1 MDKSQKLQVLQKDL
15 ESKKDIPLIKSPEDV
30 VFGDGNPNA
39 EIMFIG
45 EAAGYWESIKRKPFV
60 GNAGK
65 LLDEVMNSVGINRAD
80 VYITNMIK
88 IRPPANRDP
97 LPEELLAFA
106 PFVDEE
112 IEIINPKIIATLGR
126 FSMGKFLP
134 DVKISGVHGK
144 VFKINW
150 KGKERIV
157 VPMFHPAAALRRGDV
172 MEQFRNDFKI
182 LLNLKKELKD
192 REESKKAEQLN
203 LI

>member
-15 ESKKDIPLIKSPEDV
+15 ESKKDMPLIKSPEDV

-65 LLDEVMNSVGINRAD
+65 LLDEVMNSVGVNRAD

-88 IRPPANRDP
+88 TRPPGNRDP
-97 LPEELLAFA
+97 LPEELEAFA

-150 KGKERIV
+150 KGKDRV
-157 VPMFHPAAALRRGDV
+157 VMPMFHPAAALRRGDV

-182 LLNLKKELKD
+182 LQNLKKELKD
-192 REESKKAEQLN
+192 REELKKAEQLN

>member
-15 ESKKDIPLIKSPEDV
+15 ESKKDMPLIKSPEDV

-65 LLDEVMNSVGINRAD
+65 LLDEVMNSVGVNRAD

-88 IRPPANRDP
+88 TRPPGNRDP
-97 LPEELLAFA
+97 LPEELEAFA

-134 DVKISGVHGK
+134 DV
-144 VFKINW
+144 NTW
-150 KGKERIV
+150 K
-157 VPMFHPAAALRRGDV
+157 LY
-172 MEQFRNDFKI
+172 
-182 LLNLKKELKD
+182 
-192 REESKKAEQLN
+192 
-203 LI
+203 